1 MNKSEFLK
9 AVEQAIEDDS
19 FEVVTLIVKDEQ
31 LYFIG
36 NMIWENFEDIIL
48 ELAENILKRVKETET
63 IH

>member
-36 NMIWENFEDIIL
+36 NMAWENFEDIIL
-48 ELAENILKRVKETET
+48 ELAENITKRVKEIEI

>member
-36 NMIWENFEDIIL
+36 NMVWGNFEDIIL

>member
-19 FEVVTLIVKDEQ
+19 FEVVTLIVEDEQ
-31 LYFIG
+31 LYCIG
-36 NMIWENFEDIIL
+36 NMPWANFEDIIL
-48 ELAENILKRVKETET
+48 ELAESIIKRLKETKT

>member
-1 MNKSEFLK
+1 MKKSEFLK

-36 NMIWENFEDIIL
+36 NMVWGNFEDIIL

>member
-9 AVEQAIEDDS
+9 AVEQAVEDDS
-19 FEVVTLIVKDEQ
+19 LEVVTLIVKDEQ

-36 NMIWENFEDIIL
+36 NMPWANFEDIIL
-48 ELAENILKRVKETET
+48 DLAENILKRVKETGT

>member
-36 NMIWENFEDIIL
+36 NMAWENFEDIIL
-48 ELAENILKRVKETET
+48 ELAENITKRVKETEI

>member
-31 LYFIG
+31 LHFIG
-36 NMIWENFEDIIL
+36 NMPWANFEDIIL
-48 ELAENILKRVKETET
+48 ELAENITKRVKETEI

>member
-36 NMIWENFEDIIL
+36 NMIWDNFEDIIL
-48 ELAENILKRVKETET
+48 ELAENITKRVKETET

>member
-9 AVEQAIEDDS
+9 AVEKAIEDDS

-31 LYFIG
+31 VHFIG
-36 NMIWENFEDIIL
+36 NMPLANFEDIIL

>member
-19 FEVVTLIVKDEQ
+19 LEVVTLIVKDEQ
-31 LYFIG
+31 LYCIG
-36 NMIWENFEDIIL
+36 NMIWANFEDIIL
-48 ELAENILKRVKETET
+48 ELAESILKRVKATET